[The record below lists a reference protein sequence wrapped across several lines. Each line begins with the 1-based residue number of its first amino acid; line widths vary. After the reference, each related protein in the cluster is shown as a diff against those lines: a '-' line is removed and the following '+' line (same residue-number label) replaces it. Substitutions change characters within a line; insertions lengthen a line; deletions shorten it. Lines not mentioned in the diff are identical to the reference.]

1 MGGISGHTGVAR
13 QQITERVWYLLLG
26 SRSGEEHHVDT
37 NLWLSPEIPKGAKT
51 SHAVRPLPRHPPPL
65 LRPLEG
71 HQEGLGWTADLS
83 STEWWEV
90 ESGRWHLLGSWSMPR
105 STLGAS
111 THSIP
116 LNHLNHHVQE
126 TPSPHVHRCRN

>member
-1 MGGISGHTGVAR
+1 MGGLSGHTGVAR
-13 QQITERVWYLLLG
+13 QQITERVWYPLLG
-26 SRSGEEHHVDT
+26 SCSGEEHHVDT
-37 NLWLSPEIPKGAKT
+37 KSVALSRNPKRCQDFPRSKT
-51 SHAVRPLPRHPPPL
+51 VPSAPTTPAAPAGRPPR
-65 LRPLEG
+65 RPGMDCRSEFHKVMG
-71 HQEGLGWTADLS
+71 SRVGEAAFM
-83 STEWWEV
+83 
-90 ESGRWHLLGSWSMPR
+90 GSWSMPR